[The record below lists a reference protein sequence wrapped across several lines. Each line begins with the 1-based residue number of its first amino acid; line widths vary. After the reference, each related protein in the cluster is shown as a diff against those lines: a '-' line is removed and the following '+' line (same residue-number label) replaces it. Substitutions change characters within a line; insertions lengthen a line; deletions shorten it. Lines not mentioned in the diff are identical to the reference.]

1 MVPNFAFF
9 FFLNRWFSVR
19 HQLNSTTSP
28 TTLYEPKY
36 KTVLHCM
43 SPSTQKPS
51 VLLNLLNP
59 ILGRYVGFWR
69 AIGYLQKWHAH
80 IRARNRKPQKLT
92 ITKQPCTRAI
102 TQMGGE
108 TSAHVVPHPFVRR
121 IQSPVWRPGDEYIY
135 VEAVQPTGVELL

>member
-1 MVPNFAFF
+1 MSGVVPEFVLFVWSRPAVGAGSRVHSNTTALPVPHAFVYCMQPCMAPMMAPAAHACSLEVKSYLLKAYRGSTDIDTLPVPNFGL

-36 KTVLHCM
+36 KTVLLCM

-59 ILGRYVGFWR
+59 I
-69 AIGYLQKWHAH
+69 
-80 IRARNRKPQKLT
+80 
-92 ITKQPCTRAI
+92 
-102 TQMGGE
+102 
-108 TSAHVVPHPFVRR
+108 
-121 IQSPVWRPGDEYIY
+121 
-135 VEAVQPTGVELL
+135 